1 MGKGDKRKKVFICS
15 PCRPRGETREA
26 REKDWICNVNRA
38 RYACRYAISQGKM
51 PYAPHLY
58 FTTILSEEDDDEREL
73 GILLGL
79 SWLVQCD
86 ELWIIGRRITDGM
99 EREIAKAKEWNIK
112 VIRYIPRRTPEE
124 RLLDA
129 ILHPEIRYK
138 EMI

>member
-1 MGKGDKRKKVFICS
+1 
-15 PCRPRGETREA
+15 
-26 REKDWICNVNRA
+26 
-38 RYACRYAISQGKM
+38 M